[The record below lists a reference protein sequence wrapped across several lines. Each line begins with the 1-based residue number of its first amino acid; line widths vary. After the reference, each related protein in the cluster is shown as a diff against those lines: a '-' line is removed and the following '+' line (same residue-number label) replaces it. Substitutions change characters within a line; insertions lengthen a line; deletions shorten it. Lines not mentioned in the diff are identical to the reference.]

1 MDKILEELNNTLSS
15 ITDKNREECFNKLK
29 EQRCGC
35 NYPTVD
41 EFLKHSNMEYFKGTK
56 GKWEAVNSSVMS
68 NDVQIADIYCSRE
81 CSVSEMNDM
90 DINEMLANTK
100 LIATA
105 PELLAVLLRV
115 MSTYRVRVSMPS
127 DLIEECE
134 EVINKALS
142 NNK

>member
-1 MDKILEELNNTLSS
+1 
-15 ITDKNREECFNKLK
+15 
-29 EQRCGC
+29 
-35 NYPTVD
+35 
-41 EFLKHSNMEYFKGTK
+41 
-56 GKWEAVNSSVMS
+56 
-68 NDVQIADIYCSRE
+68 
-81 CSVSEMNDM
+81 M